1 MDPRLDFQFNTWL
14 LKFLYCITN
23 VRGHQTSM
31 LFFTENILLSHPIF
45 KKCFL
50 FYNPLPMKETCVGL
64 LLKCEVKEGL
74 ILHVLHM

>member
-1 MDPRLDFQFNTWL
+1 
-14 LKFLYCITN
+14 
-23 VRGHQTSM
+23 M
-31 LFFTENILLSHPIF
+31 LFFTENILLSHPVF